1 LAQGVISRFR
11 RTEARLPN
19 EAMGRKCLLLALVLV
34 PSAMAVEDQQRA
46 AANPI
51 RKVVT
56 MLQSMQSKVQEEGEK
71 ELALYEKYMC
81 YCKTAGGD
89 LSASISDA
97 GSSISDLGNK
107 IKAGEEEKVVLEEG
121 LKTAQS
127 DRTAAKKAMAEA
139 TAIREKEAAAF
150 ATEKADAEKD
160 IAAVAKATAAIEKG
174 MAGSFLQTSGAQM
187 LKSILLTKQNLLMDD
202 DRQDMLAFLSGSQ
215 GAEYAPASGQIL
227 GILKQMGDEME
238 KGLKEATEADDAAIK
253 TYEDLMAAKKKEV
266 VALTKEIETKL
277 GRIGDLGV
285 AIAQMKNDLGDTE
298 EALAADKEFLG
309 NLEKNC
315 ETKKKEWDVIVKTRA
330 EELAALADTI
340 KVLNDDDALELFKKT
355 LPSAS
360 SLMQI
365 QVSKTGMRRRALV
378 MLKELMK
385 KPGHDHIGFIAL
397 ALEGKK
403 VGFDKVIKMIDD
415 MITTLKIEQ
424 ADDDAKKEYCAK
436 ELDAADDKKKGL
448 ERSVSDLE
456 TSIENA
462 KEDIAKLGE
471 EIDVLKAAIKE
482 LDKNV
487 LEATEQRKEEN
498 EDFKEL
504 MASDTAAK
512 ELMKFAKNRLNKF
525 YNPKMYK
532 APPKTELSREDRIVE
547 NMSGTAAPTE
557 APGGIA
563 GTGIEVFAQ
572 VSQHSHREAP
582 PPPPETFGAYS
593 KKSEDSMGVMAM
605 IDLLIAD
612 LDKEMTE
619 AETEEK
625 DSQADYE
632 TLMKDSAAKR
642 TKDSKLL
649 GEKETIKA
657 ETEADLESAVDEKA
671 ATTKELMSTMQ
682 YIQSLHNECDWL
694 IKYFDVRKEAR
705 ASEIDALGKAKA
717 VLSGADYS
725 LLQTGSLGFLHRA

>member
-1 LAQGVISRFR
+1 MGGRCILLA
-11 RTEARLPN
+11 
-19 EAMGRKCLLLALVLV
+19 LLLA
-34 PSAMAVEDQQRA
+34 PA
-46 AANPI
+46 ALATQSQEGAKALANPI

-56 MLQSMQSKVQEEGEK
+56 MLQSMQAKVQEEGEK

-89 LSASISDA
+89 LSSSIADA

-107 IKAGEEEKVVLEEG
+107 IKAAEEQKVVLEEE

-139 TAIREKEAAAF
+139 TAIREKEAAVF
-150 ATEKADAEKD
+150 ATEKANADKD

-174 MAGSFLQTSGAQM
+174 MAGSFIQTSGAQL
-187 LKSILLTKQNLLMDD
+187 LKNVLLNKQNLLMDD
-202 DRQDMLAFLSGSQ
+202 DRQELLSFLSGSQ
-215 GAEYAPASGQIL
+215 EEGYAPQSGQIL
-227 GILKQMGDEME
+227 GILKQMGDEMA
-238 KGLKEATEADDAAIK
+238 KGLADATEAEEAAIK
-253 TYEDLMAAKKKEV
+253 SYEELMKAKKKEV
-266 VALTKEIETKL
+266 VALTKEIESKL
-277 GRIGDLGV
+277 ERVGDLGV
-285 AIAQMKNDLGDTE
+285 QIAQMKNDLGDTE
-298 EALAADKEFLG
+298 EALAADKEFLA

-360 SLMQI
+360 SLMQVE
-365 QVSKTGMRRRALV
+365 VSASATRKRALA
-378 MLKELMK
+378 MLKQFMK
-385 KPGHDHIGFIAL
+385 TNPRHDHIGFIAL

-403 VGFDKVIKMIDD
+403 VGFEKVIKMIDD
-415 MITTLKIEQ
+415 MIATLKIEQ

-448 ERSVSDLE
+448 ERAVSDLE
-456 TSIENA
+456 TAIENA

-471 EIDVLKAAIKE
+471 EIATLKAAIKE
-482 LDKNV
+482 LDKKV
-487 LEATEQRKEEN
+487 MEATEQRKEEN
-498 EDFKEL
+498 ADFKEL

-525 YNPKMYK
+525 YNPKLYK
-532 APPKTELSREDRIVE
+532 APAKTELSREDRIVE
-547 NMSGTAAPTE
+547 NMSGTSAPTE

-619 AETEEK
+619 AETNEK
-625 DSQADYE
+625 DAQGDYE

-657 ETEADLESAVDEKA
+657 ETEADLESSIDEKA

-725 LLQTGSLGFLHRA
+725 LLQTGSTGFLRRA

>member
-1 LAQGVISRFR
+1 
-11 RTEARLPN
+11 
-19 EAMGRKCLLLALVLV
+19 MGRKCILLALILM
-34 PSAMAVEDQQRA
+34 PAALAVEKRLSA
-46 AANPI
+46 KALANPI

-56 MLQSMQSKVQEEGEK
+56 MLQSMQSKVEEEGEK

-89 LSASISDA
+89 LSASIADA
-97 GSSISDLGNK
+97 GSSISELGNK
-107 IKAGEEEKVVLEEG
+107 IKAAEEQKKVLSEE

-139 TAIREKEAAAF
+139 TAVREKEAAAF
-150 ATEKADAEKD
+150 ASEKGKSDKD
-160 IAAVAKATAAIEKG
+160 TAAAAKAIAAIEKG
-174 MAGSFLQTSGAQM
+174 MAGSFLQTDSAKL
-187 LKSILLTKQNLLMDD
+187 LKNVLLTRHDLLMED
-202 DRQDMLAFLSGSQ
+202 DREDVLSFLAGSQ
-215 GAEYAPASGQIL
+215 ADEYAPQSGQIL
-227 GILKQMGDEME
+227 GILKQMYDEMVKAGKDAE
-238 KGLKEATEADDAAIK
+238 KAEGEAIK
-253 TYEDLMAAKKKEV
+253 TFEELMAAKKKEV
-266 VALTKEIETKL
+266 EALSKDIETKL
-277 GRIGDLGV
+277 DRSGNLGV
-285 AIAQMKNDLGDTE
+285 QIAQMKNDLGDTE
-298 EALAADKEFLG
+298 EALTANKDFLA

-315 ETKKKEWDVIVKTRA
+315 EIKKKEWEVVVKTRA

-365 QVSKTGMRRRALV
+365 QVSSLATRKRALV
-378 MLKELMK
+378 MLKQFMQRNLH
-385 KPGHDHIGFIAL
+385 HDHIGFIAL

-403 VGFDKVIKMIDD
+403 VGFDKVLKMIDD
-415 MITTLKIEQ
+415 MISTLKVEQ

-436 ELDAADDKKKGL
+436 ELDAADDKKKNL
-448 ERSVSDLE
+448 ERDFSDQE
-456 TSIENA
+456 TGISNA
-462 KEDIAKLGE
+462 NEDIAKLAE
-471 EIDVLKAAIKE
+471 EIDVLKASIKK

-487 LEATEQRKEEN
+487 MEATEQRKEEN

-525 YNPKMYK
+525 YNPKSYK
-532 APPKTELSREDRIVE
+532 PPAKTELSKEDRIVE

-563 GTGIEVFAQ
+563 NTGIAVLAQ
-572 VSQHSHREAP
+572 VSQHSHDDAP
-582 PPPPETFGAYS
+582 PPPPESFGAYT

-619 AETEEK
+619 AEVNEK
-625 DSQADYE
+625 DAQTDYE
-632 TLMKDSAAKR
+632 TLMKDSASKR

-649 GEKETIKA
+649 SEKETIKA
-657 ETEADLESAVDEKA
+657 ETQADLETLTDEKA
-671 ATTKELMSTMQ
+671 ATSKELMSTMQ
-682 YIQSLHNECDWL
+682 YIQSLHNECDFL
-694 IKYFDVRKEAR
+694 LKYFDVRKEAR

-717 VLSGADYS
+717 VLNGADYS
-725 LLQTGSLGFLHRA
+725 LLQMGSTGFLQRT